1 MAIYELLMYVILAT
15 DIADFTNIS
24 MSATPSIVIAGE
36 QVTLTCVAFFQQ
48 GTTQCPS
55 ATAYAW
61 SGQRL
66 ESDTVHDH
74 NIFMLTSTHLS
85 DAGQNYTC
93 EAFCGSYTISTGVN
107 IHLKSKKKFNL
118 FLNEIIPLFSSTTKC
133 DH

>member
-1 MAIYELLMYVILAT
+1 MKNKFMAIYELLMYVILAT
-15 DIADFTNIS
+15 DIADFSNIS

-48 GTTQCPS
+48 GATQCQL

-66 ESDTVHDH
+66 ESG

-85 DAGQNYTC
+85 DAGQNYAC
-93 EAFCGSYTISTGVN
+93 EAVCGSYTITTGVD
-107 IHLKSKKKFNL
+107 IHIKSIKKLKRLKM
-118 FLNEIIPLFSSTTKC
+118 II
-133 DH
+133 